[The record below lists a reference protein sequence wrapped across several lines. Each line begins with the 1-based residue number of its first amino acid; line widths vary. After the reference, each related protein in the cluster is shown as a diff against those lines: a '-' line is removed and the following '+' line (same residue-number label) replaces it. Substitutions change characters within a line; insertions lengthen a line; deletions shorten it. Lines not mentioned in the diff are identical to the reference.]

1 MLFSDSDVQ
10 ALSDDLETQVKNLK
24 YNVYK
29 LSWYMRGGVQATDLF
44 NTDVEDIEILSK
56 IVQEN
61 IEMSKKAGT
70 TII

>member
-29 LSWYMRGGVQATDLF
+29 LSWYMRGGVQSDVLF
-44 NTDVEDIEILSK
+44 NSDVEDIEILSK

-61 IEMSKKAGT
+61 IEISKKSGT
-70 TII
+70 TMI